1 MRKPSVFIVFLAL
14 VWLAGLE
21 IPELTRLNDDTS
33 NDFAVSACE
42 RQYVHRSAAGAEKI
56 SLTDNDF
63 VQTGDLQT
71 FQDSPSPIGARFSI
85 LIGQDLLLLY
95 SVHRT

>member
-1 MRKPSVFIVFLAL
+1 MRKPSVFIVFLVL
-14 VWLAGLE
+14 IWLAGLE

-33 NDFAVSACE
+33 NDFAVSAGE
-42 RQYVHRSAAGAEKI
+42 RHYVHGRAARAEKI
-56 SLTDNDF
+56 PLTANDF
-63 VQTGDLQT
+63 VETSHLQT

>member
-1 MRKPSVFIVFLAL
+1 MRKPSVFIVFLVL

-42 RQYVHRSAAGAEKI
+42 RQYVHRSAANAEKI
-56 SLTDNDF
+56 PLTDNDF
-63 VQTGDLQT
+63 VQTSHLQT
-71 FQDSPSPIGARFSI
+71 FESPYTISARFSI